1 MWPVALS
8 PGSHSL
14 RFLFMGAS
22 KPDLGLPL
30 FEALGYVDDQ
40 LFVSY
45 DHESRRAERRVP
57 WLWGRASSQLWL
69 QLSQNLKGWDHMFI
83 VDFWTI
89 MDNHNQS
96 KGAWRAGL
104 TFPRWAGC
112 IPASQMHLER
122 GLRSW
127 LCEVLGGREKGKCL
141 LPEVVQSLY
150 WFL

>member
-1 MWPVALS
+1 MCGLPVSYAACCSLS

-30 FEALGYVDDQ
+30 FGALGYVDDQ

-45 DHESRRAERRVP
+45 DHESRRAERRAP
-57 WLWGRASSQLWL
+57 WLWGRATSQLWL

-96 KGAWRAGL
+96 KGA
-104 TFPRWAGC
+104 
-112 IPASQMHLER
+112 
-122 GLRSW
+122 
-127 LCEVLGGREKGKCL
+127 
-141 LPEVVQSLY
+141 
-150 WFL
+150 